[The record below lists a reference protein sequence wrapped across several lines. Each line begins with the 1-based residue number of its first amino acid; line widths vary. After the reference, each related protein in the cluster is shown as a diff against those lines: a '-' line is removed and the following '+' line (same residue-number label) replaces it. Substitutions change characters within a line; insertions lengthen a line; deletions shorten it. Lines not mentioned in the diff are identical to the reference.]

1 MGRTLMD
8 VITASAPSVN
18 HIEAQTQNGEITKL
32 NPIDNQWIEFA
43 INQQQKQW
51 EREDQI
57 RKEIQEREDNAIQRW
72 VNDAR
77 KAGIN
82 PNLYSGTGAESGG
95 GITSATGMDTSIAK
109 QEMQNEHEAKQKELD
124 RAFEEIQKQLDREF
138 NATQAQ
144 KDRTMD
150 LIKSVVQTIIGTGG
164 IVAGSL
170 ISKGILSGK

>member
-1 MGRTLMD
+1 MK
-8 VITASAPSVN
+8 VIAASAPSVN
-18 HIEAQTQNGEITKL
+18 HIETQTQNGEIIKT

-43 INQQQKQW
+43 MEQQKKQW

-57 RKEIQEREDNAIQRW
+57 RKETQLREDNAIQRW
-72 VNDAR
+72 TEDAR
-77 KAGIN
+77 RAGIN
-82 PNLYSGTGAESGG
+82 PNLWEGTGAESGG
-95 GITSATGMDTSIAK
+95 GITTATGMDTSIAK
-109 QEMQNEHEAKQKELD
+109 QEMQNEHEAKQKQLD

-150 LIKSVVQTIIGTGG
+150 LIKGIVQTIIGTGG